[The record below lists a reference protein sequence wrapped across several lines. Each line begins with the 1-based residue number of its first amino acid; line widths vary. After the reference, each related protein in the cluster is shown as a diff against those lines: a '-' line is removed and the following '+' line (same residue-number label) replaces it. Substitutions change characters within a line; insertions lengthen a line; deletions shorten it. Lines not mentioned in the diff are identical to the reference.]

1 MKARPLRLF
10 AAIGLSVACTVSAAS
25 TAGQATAAEANTPI
39 YLDPSYSAR
48 ERAVDLVSRMTLQE
62 KASQMISSQSP
73 AIPRLGV
80 KAHGWWNEAAHGVA
94 REQYNDGDNP
104 KVLTNTTSYPVSL
117 SMGSTWNPDL
127 MYRVASRTSSE
138 AREVVRNNTLDL
150 SFYSPTINLSRD
162 PRWGRNDETFS
173 EDPTLTAKM
182 GSQFVNGMEGK
193 DKNGNLLPSAE
204 GYLKTSTTI
213 KHFAA
218 NNSEYNR
225 RTGSSNMDERT
236 LREYYTAPFREV
248 IRNSDP
254 GSIMAAYNRV
264 NGVPAS
270 ADLHLLDT
278 LARKTFGFDGF
289 FTSDCDSV
297 YEIQHGHQ
305 WQPPNK
311 EEPVDHIER
320 NAYAN
325 AAGIDLNC
333 NQGFHDEHHYGNTLP
348 TAVEKGIKTH
358 NGVYTENFMDA
369 SLVRMF
375 TVRIKLGEFDDPAD
389 VPWVRKARERVPR
402 GSWENSNANNAV
414 TQTPKRLELAREA
427 AAESIVL
434 LRNEP
439 VDGSG
444 SKLLPLK
451 VPESGP
457 FRVAV
462 IGNHAKKMY
471 LGGYS
476 SNQGSAGLANST
488 TGYEG
493 IKTAI
498 KAINPDAVVDYL
510 PGTAPGTEHQL
521 NTETVAK
528 SANYDTAIVYA
539 GTGEETASE
548 SNDRENLTLPKPQT
562 TLINEVAGKNPN
574 TVVYMETVGTVDVR
588 SFSSD
593 VSALLWS
600 SYNGQRKGEA
610 LADVLLGQAN
620 PSGHLPFT
628 WYRSES
634 QLPSIGDYSIRPTD
648 SQPGRTY
655 MYFDGDVSYPFGYGL
670 SYTDFEYGDLR
681 IDRSS
686 VTPNGTVHVSA
697 KVTNTGERAG
707 SDVIQLYGA
716 APKSEKA
723 QRPDKRLVAF
733 EKISLKP
740 GETERVEFDVRAREL
755 ALFDQQQGHFE
766 VTNGDYTLQL
776 ARSSSTSGVAQR
788 ASFQVHGELKLRPVT
803 ASTTP
808 RAKGDA
814 ARGITVRKIFPRNTV
829 VQPRITVSM
838 NDGTLH
844 GHVAE
849 GSGKP
854 FPPGMNVRYRSN
866 RPNVVSVDHQGT
878 IRTSDEGV
886 ATVTATVKY
895 RGSTTSTSFVIKVR

>member
-1 MKARPLRLF
+1 MKARPLRLV
-10 AAIGLSVACTVSAAS
+10 AALGLSVACTLSAAW
-25 TAGQATAAEANTPI
+25 TAGQVTAAEANTAI

-62 KASQMISSQSP
+62 KASQMISSRAP

-80 KAHGWWNEAAHGVA
+80 KAYGWWNEAAHGVA
-94 REQYNDGDNP
+94 REQYNDADDP
-104 KVLTNTTSYPVSL
+104 KVLHNTTSYPVSL

-127 MYRVASRTSSE
+127 MYRVATQTSSE

-173 EDPTLTAKM
+173 ESPLLTSKM
-182 GSQFVNGMEGK
+182 ASQYVNGMEGK
-193 DKNGNLLPSAE
+193 TKKGKLLPSAE

-218 NNSEYNR
+218 NNSEFNR
-225 RTGSSNMDERT
+225 RTGSSNMDQRT
-236 LREYYTAPFREV
+236 LREYYTAPFKKV

-254 GSIMAAYNRV
+254 GSIMAAYNSV

-270 ADLHLLDT
+270 ASLKLLDT

-297 YEIQHGHQ
+297 YEIQHGHK
-305 WQPPNK
+305 WVPPNK

-333 NQGFHDEHHYGNTLP
+333 NQGFHDERHYGNTLP
-348 TAVEKGIKTH
+348 TAVKKGIKTH
-358 NGVYTENFMDA
+358 NGTYTENFMDA

-375 TVRIKLGEFDDPAD
+375 TVRIKLGEFDDPQD
-389 VPWVRKARERVPR
+389 VPWVQQARERVPK
-402 GSWENSNANNAV
+402 GSWEDSNANNAV
-414 TQTPKRLELAREA
+414 TQTPERLDLAAEA
-427 AAESIVL
+427 ASQSIVL
-434 LRNEP
+434 LRNKP
-439 VDGSG
+439 DNQGD
-444 SKLLPLK
+444 KLLPLN
-451 VPESGP
+451 VPKSGE

-476 SNQGSAGLANST
+476 SKQGPPGLANSA

-498 KAINPDAVVDYL
+498 KKINPDAVVDYL
-510 PGTAPGTEHQL
+510 PGIKPGTEHQL
-521 NTETVAK
+521 NTEAVAK
-528 SANYDTAIVYA
+528 SANYDVAVVYV

-548 SNDRENLTLPKPQT
+548 GNDRENLTLPKPQNA
-562 TLINEVAGKNPN
+562 LINKVAGKNPN

-600 SYNGQRKGEA
+600 SFNGQRKGEA

-634 QLPSIGDYSIRPTD
+634 QLRPIGDYGIRPTE
-648 SQPGRTY
+648 SKPGRTY
-655 MYFDGDVSYPFGYGL
+655 MYFDGNVSYPFGYGL
-670 SYTDFEYGDLR
+670 SYTNFEYTDLR
-681 IDRSS
+681 IDRQS

-697 KVTNTGERAG
+697 KVTNTGDKAG
-707 SDVIQLYGA
+707 SDVIQLYGVT
-716 APKSEKA
+716 PKAEKA
-723 QRPDKRLVAF
+723 QVQDKRLVAL
-733 EKISLKP
+733 EKVSLKP
-740 GETERVEFDVRAREL
+740 QQSKRVEFDVRVRDLARL
-755 ALFDQQQGHFE
+755 DPKQGRFQ
-766 VTNGDYTLQL
+766 VANGDYTLQL
-776 ARSSSTSGVAQR
+776 ARSSSQAGVEQR
-788 ASFQVHGELKLRPVT
+788 ATFKVHGNLKLRPVT
-803 ASTTP
+803 ASTTA
-808 RAKGDA
+808 RARGDA
-814 ARGITVRKIFPRNTV
+814 DRGITIRKIYPRDTV
-829 VQPRITVSM
+829 IQPRPTVAM
-838 NDGTLH
+838 NDGTLR

-849 GSGKP
+849 GEAKP
-854 FPPGMNVRYRSN
+854 LPRGMVVDYSSN
-866 RPNVVSVDHQGT
+866 RPDVVSVGAHDT
-878 IRTSDEGV
+878 IRTREPGV

-895 RGSTTSTSFVIKVR
+895 HGATTRTSFVVKVE